1 MVAASGVLRD
11 KKVSLK
17 LKRQIL
23 QSGGYTT
30 SKFLMKGKGS
40 QKIQGI
46 DVPQT
51 IRLPEKRSP
60 VAIKT
65 LLGNL
70 IVLTN
75 NMRLPVSTPTR
86 SIPTL
91 LENGSPKYRGP
102 VLGVTKTLI
111 QHVRDGLEFDTYGL
125 WDIILFGNAKRME
138 IDDHEDLYDYQIRSF
153 CLKDARLFFCNA
165 FSSSKLY
172 IKGMTLLEIVVIDEA
187 AQLKECE
194 STIPLQ
200 LPGLRHAILI
210 EDEKQLPAMVQSKI
224 CEKAEFGRSLFERL
238 VILGHKKHLLNVQ
251 YRMHPKVSLFPNS
264 QFYEKKI
271 TDGPNVTAALY
282 EKRFL
287 KGDIFCSYSFINV
300 SRGKEELD
308 DHQSTR
314 NMAEVRL
321 VADMHKMNFVGSLQ
335 NLSLQNKR
343 SVLVVYQVFA
353 IQRTLGKRYSTDVRS
368 YFSVN
373 VSSVDGFQGGEEDVI
388 IISTVRCN
396 GSGSIGFLSTIRRAN
411 VALTRARYCLWI
423 LGNATTLVN
432 SGSIW
437 TNIVIDA
444 KARGCY
450 FDVTNDKRSI
460 QANLSATIELKQI
473 GTLLRTDSPLFKTAK
488 WKVAFCENFSKSI
501 ARIKDM
507 ENGEA
512 IKQLAKE
519 KNRMM
524 SNKGGNSSALL
535 EVYNV
540 KHLKLIWTIDILQQ
554 NSTQIQVLKIWDII
568 PAYLIPN
575 LAKDLDV
582 LFGRYAVD
590 MMNRLHM

>member
-1 MVAASGVLRD
+1 
-11 KKVSLK
+11 
-17 LKRQIL
+17 
-23 QSGGYTT
+23 
-30 SKFLMKGKGS
+30 
-40 QKIQGI
+40 
-46 DVPQT
+46 
-51 IRLPEKRSP
+51 
-60 VAIKT
+60 
-65 LLGNL
+65 
-70 IVLTN
+70 
-75 NMRLPVSTPTR
+75 
-86 SIPTL
+86 
-91 LENGSPKYRGP
+91 
-102 VLGVTKTLI
+102 
-111 QHVRDGLEFDTYGL
+111 
-125 WDIILFGNAKRME
+125 
-138 IDDHEDLYDYQIRSF
+138 
-153 CLKDARLFFCNA
+153 
-165 FSSSKLY
+165 
-172 IKGMTLLEIVVIDEA
+172 MTLLEIVVIDEA

-210 EDEKQLPAMVQSKI
+210 EDEKQLPAMVQS
-224 CEKAEFGRSLFERL
+224 KAEFGRSLFERL

-321 VADMHKMNFVGSLQ
+321 VADMHKMNFVGSCFGNLANLILLCKVQ